1 MKASFRIL
9 NPRSVEA
16 TMTLTLTIGQWE
28 KIADAVDTIKEGG
41 SSHGY
46 WQVAAVVKNMVRLA
60 HGEFSESIEE
70 E

>member
-1 MKASFRIL
+1 
-9 NPRSVEA
+9 
-16 TMTLTLTIGQWE
+16 MTLTLTIGQWE

-60 HGEFSESIEE
+60 HREFSESIEE